1 MGGVGVDWEDLI
13 CLGLISSGWGVIL
26 YICVRC
32 RGQGAGGRPGVMLQ
46 CVQSSRVNT
55 VCLL

>member
-32 RGQGAGGRPGVMLQ
+32 RGQGAGGASWGHAAMCSVLQ
-46 CVQSSRVNT
+46 GQ
-55 VCLL
+55 